1 MRNVLILSFVALA
14 AFGATG
20 CMSRNTCNPCGGGG
34 GWYPGKYLFGG
45 RNEVQAAPVC
55 CDPCAGGAMLGA
67 PVMSAPVMTAAPC
80 CQ

>member
-14 AFGATG
+14 ALGATG
-20 CMSRNTCNPCGGGG
+20 CMGRNSCG

>member
-14 AFGATG
+14 ALGATG
-20 CMSRNTCNPCGGGG
+20 CMSRNTCGGSG